1 MTLKDLLDQRGITGA
16 LIVDDA
22 CDAAPLASDLADQ
35 GDQWSIFAQDLE
47 PEQRELIESAL
58 PEGVSAN
65 FAERIAD
72 DRYVETVWRLRD
84 QLGAVAAPV
93 FETYLQRQL
102 TDMAFVDAARKIVEG
117 LGLICTT
124 AGREFEKKAAEA
136 QLILIDLYLG
146 GTQNE
151 AALEESMRRLT
162 EVVNGRRGNP
172 PLVILM
178 SRSNQLQNRRDRFR
192 DEVGLIESGF
202 RILPKSDLKIPG
214 RLEAQIERLADSQ
227 PETLKLAR
235 FFAALESGISRAADR
250 TLKVMRRLTLSD
262 IAQIQQLLLDAEE
275 APPGSYLVDVF
286 DRVLQHEVERDEAII
301 ASALELND
309 LTPDRHPP
317 AFVAG
322 SIELQDLVR
331 RTLTQASERLR
342 LPGSPHSKVTFG
354 DLLRVRKVSKRRKG
368 VKGVIWPSGVTDDS
382 VFLVLTPVC
391 DLQHGQ
397 SPRVLLLVGEVQD
410 LGRDD
415 WAYKGDTRTPAITI
429 DGKLAWVKWDLKH
442 IDTVAGDVL
451 DEATEDGRVE
461 LVARLRESHAL
472 ELQQAVLAGLGRV
485 GLLAPMPANFK
496 VSIEAYLTDVHRKLV
511 ALDVPELAEGGVIWS
526 GRDKNANTVKKLVLR
541 EPPSDALQDALVA
554 VDPKDVAPEARG
566 ILKQIQN
573 SRDLPSRLTRGVD
586 ITKMSTGNWFAPKRA
601 EGAASTQPFLLLGY
615 DRDAGGELSRQD
627 AGKAAIIL
635 VLRARDAEGNVAL
648 HEVIR
653 SGPANGEKRK
663 VRPKKALATAPGA
676 EGAEPSD

>member
-1 MTLKDLLDQRGITGA
+1 VTLKELLEKRGITGA

-22 CDAAPLASDLADQ
+22 CDAAPHASDLADQ
-35 GDQWSIFAQDLE
+35 ADQWSIFAQDLE
-47 PEQRELIESAL
+47 PEQRALIDNEL
-58 PEGVSAN
+58 PDGVSTN
-65 FAERIAD
+65 FGERIGD
-72 DRYVETVWRLRD
+72 DRYVETIWKLRD
-84 QLGAVAAPV
+84 QLGNVAGPV
-93 FETYLQRQL
+93 FETYDQRQI
-102 TDMAFVDAARKIVEG
+102 TDMAYVDAARKVVEG
-117 LGLICTT
+117 LGLTCTT
-124 AGREFEKKAAEA
+124 AGREFEDEAAEA

-151 AALEESMRRLT
+151 AALDESMRRLT
-162 EVVNGRRGNP
+162 DVVNGRRDNP

-202 RILPKSDLKIPG
+202 RILPKNDLKIAG
-214 RLEAQIERLADSQ
+214 RLEVQIERLADSQ

-235 FFAALESGISRAADR
+235 FFAALEGGISQAADR
-250 TLKVMRRLTLSD
+250 TLQVMRRLTLSD

-275 APPGSYLVDVF
+275 APAGSYLVDVF
-286 DRVLQHEVERDEAII
+286 DRVLQHEVEREEAII

-322 SIELQDLVR
+322 SLELQDLVR

-342 LPGSPHSKVTFG
+342 LPGTPHSKVTFG

-368 VKGVIWPSGVTDDS
+368 VKGVIWPTGVTEDS
-382 VFLVLTPVC
+382 VFLVLTPIC

-397 SPRVLLLVGEVQD
+397 SPRLLLLVGEAQE

-429 DGKLAWVKWDLKH
+429 DDKLVWIKWDLKH
-442 IDTVAGDVL
+442 VDTVAGDVL

-496 VSIEAYLTDVHRKLV
+496 VSIDAYVTDVDRKVV
-511 ALDVPELAEGGVIWS
+511 ALDVPELSDGGVIWS

-541 EPPSDALQDALVA
+541 ETPSDALQDKLAEM
-554 VDPKDVAPEARG
+554 DPKNVAPEARG

-573 SRDLPSRLTRGVD
+573 SRDLPSVLTRGVD
-586 ITKMSTGNWFAPKRA
+586 ITKMSTGSWFAAKRL
-601 EGAASTQPFLLLGY
+601 EGATSTQPFLLLGY
-615 DRDAGGELSRQD
+615 DSDIGAELSRQD
-627 AGKAAIIL
+627 AGRAGVVL
-635 VLRARDAEGNVAL
+635 VVRAGDAQADVAL
-648 HEVIR
+648 QEVIR
-653 SGPANGEKRK
+653 SGPAEKPNK
-663 VRPKKALATAPGA
+663 ASRPTSTPATAV
-676 EGAEPSD
+676 EGDAAEPSK